1 MKRTNCSQASKTGS
15 YVVNTRLCEQY
26 SIHSERC
33 KLVEGARCVHNGDQE
48 KCSFY
53 EQRQRKLGGFEYNWT
68 EELRT

>member
-1 MKRTNCSQASKTGS
+1 MRKVFSSQASKTGS
-15 YVVNTRLCEQY
+15 YASPNQLCEQY

-53 EQRQRKLGGFEYNWT
+53 EQRQRKLGGFKYNWI